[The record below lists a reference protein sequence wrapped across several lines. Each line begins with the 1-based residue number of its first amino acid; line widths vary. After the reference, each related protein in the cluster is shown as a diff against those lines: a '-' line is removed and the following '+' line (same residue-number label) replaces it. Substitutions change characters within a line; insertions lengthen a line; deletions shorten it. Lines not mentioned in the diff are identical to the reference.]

1 MMKTLKVLVACEFSG
16 VVRDAFRALGHDAW
30 SNDLLSSEVDGP
42 HIRGDC
48 MAALS
53 SHEWDLAILHPPC
66 TRIAL
71 CGNATY
77 GRGMPKHAARIEAIN
92 WTRALWEKAI
102 NGANKNIRV
111 AMENPKNVMGPVIGK
126 RTQAI
131 QPWQFG
137 HMEQKETWLWL
148 HNLPPLKPTKDVY
161 EAMMKLP
168 RNERERLHFMSP
180 SANRGHERSRT
191 FPGIASAMA
200 AQWGALTPTP

>member
-1 MMKTLKVLVACEFSG
+1 MVEI
-16 VVRDAFRALGHDAW
+16 AFRALGHDAW

-48 MAALS
+48 MAASFHLTNETS
-53 SHEWDLAILHPPC
+53 GHLPPNSAPVS
-66 TRIAL
+66 RFV
-71 CGNATY
+71 
-77 GRGMPKHAARIEAIN
+77 GMPLTGGECPNMRPEIEAIN